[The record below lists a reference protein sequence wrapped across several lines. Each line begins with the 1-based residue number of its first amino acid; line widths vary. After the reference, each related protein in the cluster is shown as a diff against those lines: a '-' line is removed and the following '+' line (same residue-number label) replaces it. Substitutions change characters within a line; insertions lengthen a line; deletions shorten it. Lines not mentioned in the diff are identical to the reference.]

1 MVVYIRRNSCAHNPS
16 VHFQEALAYV
26 YPPFWPGVLQVDKS
40 FISAKRL
47 LGHTVS
53 NAEAR
58 VTKIT
63 IDHDFGARASIE

>member
-1 MVVYIRRNSCAHNPS
+1 MSTP
-16 VHFQEALAYV
+16 HFGS
-26 YPPFWPGVLQVDKS
+26 GVLQVDKS

-63 IDHDFGARASIE
+63 MDHDSGARTSIEQLDQLE